1 MMSRTE
7 SREANLAPHSEVGIW
22 DQAFGSPGIENFRS
36 VHGWEIEGLE
46 NSQIC
51 LKSGPLVSLEI
62 ICCGFRRMLTQGD
75 TTSIKSGVLFFFFYY
90 FIMQYYAIF
99 LKIIKI
105 IIIN

>member
-36 VHGWEIEGLE
+36 VPGWEIEGLE

-62 ICCGFRRMLTQGD
+62 ICCGFRRMLTQAD
-75 TTSIKSGVLFFFFYY
+75 TKSIKSGVLLLFFYYFYY
-90 FIMQYYAIF
+90 FIM
-99 LKIIKI
+99 
-105 IIIN
+105 

>member
-22 DQAFGSPGIENFRS
+22 GQALGSPGIENFRS

-62 ICCGFRRMLTQGD
+62 ICCGFRRMPTQRD
-75 TTSIKSGVLFFFFYY
+75 TKSIKSGVFLLFLLF
-90 FIMQYYAIF
+90 YYAIF